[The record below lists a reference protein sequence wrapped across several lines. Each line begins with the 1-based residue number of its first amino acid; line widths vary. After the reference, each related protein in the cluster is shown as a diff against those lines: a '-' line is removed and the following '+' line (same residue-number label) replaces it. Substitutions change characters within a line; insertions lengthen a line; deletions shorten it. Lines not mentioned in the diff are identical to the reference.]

1 LSEDCKQSA
10 KQRYKKQIGYV
21 PCFREI
27 TGEEPMKIRKNFMYL
42 IIAVFLLALIPSLQA
57 LSDDNTVK
65 VIYQTSFATDPHW
78 ITNNPSTNYWDPN
91 LGMYHFSNEPSTG
104 GYAYI
109 PVDYERGSFT
119 FEYDVILTRIDDGAT
134 FRFGLSGTEMDPSK
148 GPNVL
153 SMFTNSKYGQ
163 IMWLHLVTTG
173 GKLLEVNSQ
182 HAAVEMGPNAYNGP
196 TIKYEVNKTYH
207 VTINYDDEQK
217 TLSMKV
223 KDWLTG
229 REIWSYYL
237 NTAENLNG
245 MNRIY
250 TGSKGDYGMMGIY
263 AEGNIDNVRLTEPVT
278 VTIPSTE
285 ATKVVSTTTLPPK
298 TPTTKLTTVVPT
310 SYPAGTPTSPSAGF
324 LAVAALG
331 IIGLCGV
338 LAGKKKN

>member
-1 LSEDCKQSA
+1 
-10 KQRYKKQIGYV
+10 
-21 PCFREI
+21 
-27 TGEEPMKIRKNFMYL
+27 MKIKKYAIYL
-42 IIAVFLLALIPSLQA
+42 IIAACLMVLIPPIQA
-57 LSDDNTVK
+57 VSDDNAGK
-65 VIYQTSFATDPHW
+65 VIYETSFSSKPGW
-78 ITNNPSTNYWDPN
+78 QTNNPSTNYWDPN
-91 LGMYHFSNEPSTG
+91 LGMYHFTNEPSTG

-196 TIKYEVNKTYH
+196 TVKYEVNKTYH
-207 VTINYDDEQK
+207 VTINYDDDQK

-263 AEGNIDNVRLTEPVT
+263 AEGNIDNVRLTEPVA

-324 LAVAALG
+324 LAIAALG

>member
-1 LSEDCKQSA
+1 MFPVSKEK
-10 KQRYKKQIGYV
+10 
-21 PCFREI
+21 
-27 TGEEPMKIRKNFMYL
+27 TGEESMKLPKYSLYL
-42 IIAVFLLALIPSLQA
+42 IIAVFLLASVPSLQA
-57 LSDDNTVK
+57 FSDDNTVK
-65 VIYQTSFATDPHW
+65 VIYQTSFTTNPQW
-78 ITNNPSTNYWDPN
+78 ITNNPSTNFWDPN

-119 FEYDVILTRIDDGAT
+119 FEYDLILTRIDDGAT

-153 SMFTNSKYGQ
+153 SMFSNAKYGQ

-182 HAAVEMGPNAYNGP
+182 HAAAEMGPNAYNGP
-196 TIKYEVNKTYH
+196 TVKYEVNKTYH
-207 VTINYDDEQK
+207 VTIHYDDDQK
-217 TLSMKV
+217 TTSMKV

-237 NTAENLNG
+237 NTNENLNG

-263 AEGNIDNVRLTEPVT
+263 AEGNIDNVRLTEPVA
-278 VTIPSTE
+278 VTITPTDV
-285 ATKVVSTTTLPPK
+285 TKVPATTTLPPK
-298 TPTTKLTTVVPT
+298 TPTPKLTTVIPT
-310 SYPAGTPTSPSAGF
+310 SYPADTPSSPSAGV
-324 LAVAALG
+324 LVIAALG
-331 IIGLCGV
+331 IICLFGV
-338 LAGKKKN
+338 LAGKKQN